1 MYRIDSNI
9 YHGRTKTYKLSAK
22 SGVRIFL
29 FILLWI
35 PFITTPQ
42 ALWVFIP
49 LHQII
54 IAFSILLSFVIYG
67 YKSTSIIR
75 KHVDILAPI
84 LFSIF
89 AYLVFWFIASFFTE
103 FPVVTLHVLHSLV
116 VRILYFI
123 VLLSAFFFIFP
134 LDNFWRYFSFYHVVV
149 TFFSILLF
157 ILLGIGV
164 NLPFTK
170 FTLED
175 LTGAGFDSIPRYLN
189 YYIGFVTTIFP
200 FGNTRRLIRI
210 MGYCDEG
217 GTYAVFILPF
227 LVYLESSKNTFRYKI
242 WYINILR
249 IGLLLSFSLGGWL
262 SYILFMIIRIVSE
275 KKKTKNILKMIGVI
289 SILVLISISL
299 YIAFPQAKWI
309 IDKYL
314 FERALS
320 SDQGSLNTEHG
331 RIIANKESLRIFS
344 EHPIIGT
351 GPGQIRFEAEVDVS
365 SFISI
370 LASNGIVGTLLFLFP
385 WGIIFL
391 LSLKM
396 ALRGNKVWFYV
407 YVVHLTSL
415 LHRGSLSG
423 FLDFLIAA
431 SVVVAYIG
439 KGQINLQDLSNKI
452 YLRVNT

>member
-1 MYRIDSNI
+1 
-9 YHGRTKTYKLSAK
+9 
-22 SGVRIFL
+22 
-29 FILLWI
+29 
-35 PFITTPQ
+35 
-42 ALWVFIP
+42 
-49 LHQII
+49 
-54 IAFSILLSFVIYG
+54 
-67 YKSTSIIR
+67 
-75 KHVDILAPI
+75 
-84 LFSIF
+84 
-89 AYLVFWFIASFFTE
+89 
-103 FPVVTLHVLHSLV
+103 
-116 VRILYFI
+116 
-123 VLLSAFFFIFP
+123 
-134 LDNFWRYFSFYHVVV
+134 
-149 TFFSILLF
+149 
-157 ILLGIGV
+157 
-164 NLPFTK
+164 
-170 FTLED
+170 
-175 LTGAGFDSIPRYLN
+175 
-189 YYIGFVTTIFP
+189 
-200 FGNTRRLIRI
+200 
-210 MGYCDEG
+210 
-217 GTYAVFILPF
+217 
-227 LVYLESSKNTFRYKI
+227 
-242 WYINILR
+242 
-249 IGLLLSFSLGGWL
+249 
-262 SYILFMIIRIVSE
+262 
-275 KKKTKNILKMIGVI
+275 MIGVI